1 MSIRKIKPNTP
12 GQRGMTVIAYKKYL
26 TATKPLKS
34 LTVGKNQTG
43 GRNNTGRMTAPHRG
57 GGHKRN
63 YRLIDFK
70 YNKID
75 IPARLETIEY
85 DPNRSGFVG
94 VAVYADGER
103 RYVLVPKSMKVGQT
117 FIVSEST
124 KVEMGN
130 RLPLSKIPVGTFV
143 FNIELKPFKGAA
155 LVRSAGNYAE
165 IVAQDPDAGVAQIKL
180 PSGEIRK
187 VHNTCW
193 ATVGEVSND
202 MYRLVNL
209 GKAGRSRYR
218 GIRPKVRGTAMNPVD
233 HPHGGGEQKQ
243 GVGLRRGPKTRYGK
257 QAYGVKT
264 RTPKKYSNSMIVT
277 RRKTKRNTPR

>member
-1 MSIRKIKPNTP
+1 MLKKIKPNTP
-12 GQRGMTVIAYKKYL
+12 GQRGMSVIAYKNYL
-26 TATKPLKS
+26 TASKPLKS
-34 LTVGKNQTG
+34 LTAGKNKSG
-43 GRNNTGRMTAPHRG
+43 GRNNTGRVTAPHRG
-57 GGHKRN
+57 GGNKKN

-85 DPNRSGFVG
+85 DPYRSGFVG
-94 VAVYADGER
+94 IALFNDGER
-103 RYVLVPKSMKVGQT
+103 RYVLVPRSMQVGQT
-117 FIVSEST
+117 FIVSENA
-124 KVEMGN
+124 KVEVGN
-130 RLPLSKIPVGTFV
+130 RLPLSKIIVGTFV
-143 FNIELKPFKGAA
+143 FNIELKPLKGAA

-165 IVAQDPDAGVAQIKL
+165 VVAQDPDAKITQIKL

-187 VHNTCW
+187 VQSSCW
-193 ATVGEVSND
+193 ATVGQVSND

>member
-1 MSIRKIKPNTP
+1 MLKKIRPNTP
-12 GQRGMTVIAYKKYL
+12 GQRGMSVIAYKNYI
-26 TATKPLKS
+26 TTNKPLKS
-34 LTVGKNQTG
+34 LTLGKKQTG
-43 GRNNTGRMTAPHRG
+43 GRNNTGRVTAPHRG

-70 YNKID
+70 YNKIN

-94 VAVYADGER
+94 IAVYADGER

-117 FIVSEST
+117 FIVSEDAKSET
-124 KVEMGN
+124 GN
-130 RLPLSKIPVGTFV
+130 RLPLIKIPVGTFV
-143 FNIELKPFKGAA
+143 FNIELKPGNGAS

-165 IVAQDPDAGVAQIKL
+165 VVAQDPDAGVAQIKL

-187 VHNTCW
+187 VHSTCW

-243 GVGLRRGPKTRYGK
+243 GV
-257 QAYGVKT
+257 
-264 RTPKKYSNSMIVT
+264 
-277 RRKTKRNTPR
+277 

>member
-34 LTVGKNQTG
+34 LVVGKNQSG
-43 GRNNTGRMTAPHRG
+43 GRNNTGRITAPHRG
-57 GGHKRN
+57 GGNKKN
-63 YRLIDFK
+63 YRLVDFK
-70 YNKID
+70 YNKIG
-75 IPARLETIEY
+75 IPAKIETIEY
-85 DPNRSGFVG
+85 DPYRSGFIG
-94 VAVYADGER
+94 IAVYADGER
-103 RYVLVPKSMKVGQT
+103 RYVLVPRSMTVGQK
-117 FIVSEST
+117 FLVSEDA

-130 RLPLSKIPVGTFV
+130 RLPLFKIPVGTFV
-143 FNIELKPFKGAA
+143 FNIELKPGKGSA
-155 LVRSAGNYAE
+155 LVRSAGSYAE
-165 IVAQDPDAGVAQIKL
+165 VVAQDPDTKMTQIKL

-187 VHNTCW
+187 VYNTCW
-193 ATVGEVSND
+193 ATVGQVSND

-264 RTPKKYSNSMIVT
+264 RTPKKYSNDMIVT
-277 RRKTKRNTPR
+277 RRKTKRNTPQ